1 MWRCKMIYKKD
12 ANFPYPLLTN
22 TSNSYYGCDFI
33 LNIDIEENNES
44 YGFKIKYDINSD
56 FINEMLEVKKA
67 QLVLIIKS
75 KDNKFFNVDLGDQ
88 HIEIPKTRISLSKRT
103 TLQLLIQSKEE
114 VWFHNNNDLSRFYE
128 DIKDRIMVPANSI
141 LGFSNVVLFDGSI
154 RKPFDLFEKKVNPD
168 IKSEIHIELGSET
181 IIIHYRKEEFQFND
195 LVNGN
200 TLNNHYIYMG
210 LQKALLRFIMQYG
223 QDGEIVDLEEIDPPT
238 GGLDFKLYNLMN
250 KKMVQELTMENIDEV
265 ICLISDKILEKH
277 ISAVKGLSQN
287 GN

>member
-22 TSNSYYGCDFI
+22 TSNSYYDCDFI
-33 LNIDIEENNES
+33 LNIDIEENSES
-44 YGFKIKYDINSD
+44 YGFKIEYEINSD
-56 FINEMLEVKKA
+56 FINEILRSLKA
-67 QLVLIIKS
+67 QLVLVIKS
-75 KDNKFFNVDLGDQ
+75 KDNKFFNIGLGNQ
-88 HIEIPKTRISLSKRT
+88 YIEIPKTRISLSKRT

-114 VWFHNNNDLSRFYE
+114 IWFDKNNDLSGFYE
-128 DIKDRIMVPANSI
+128 DIKTQIMVPANSI
-141 LGFSNVVLFDGSI
+141 LGFSNIVLFDGSI

-168 IKSEIHIELGSET
+168 IKSEIYIELGSET

-195 LVNGN
+195 LANGN

-210 LQKALLRFIMQYG
+210 LQKALFRFIVEHS
-223 QDGEIVDLEEIDPPT
+223 QDGEVVDLEEIDPPS

-265 ICLISDKILEKH
+265 ICLITDKILEKH
-277 ISAVKGLSQN
+277 INAIKGLYQN